1 MTVSDAL
8 TTILSTAVLLAV
20 PVLWAAMG
28 ELIVERSGTLNIGVE
43 GVMLIGAIS
52 ASFVIHAGGSSFVAA
67 LASLPAGALCG
78 VVLAYLYV
86 SRRTDQIVT
95 GILFNLIAL
104 GLTTT
109 LFSQF
114 LNGVGDVHTVSTYQ
128 IPLLNKIPIIGPALF
143 DQTILFYVAIVGVVA
158 VLWLV
163 HGTWFGMNI
172 LAVGESPLTAETA
185 GINVVRTRWYAL
197 ILGCSLAGLGGAA
210 IVLTASGAFLPNITN
225 GQGYIALAIVVLGR
239 FRPGWLLAGALLFG
253 VTSAFQFQ
261 LQSLSFAQPIPKQVW
276 LALPYIAT
284 IVAVAFSRSARYP
297 AAVGKPYIPMSRGH

>member
-1 MTVSDAL
+1 MTGSDAL
-8 TTILSTAVLLAV
+8 ITILSTAVLLAV
-20 PVLWAAMG
+20 PVLWAALG

-52 ASFVIHAGGSSFVAA
+52 ASFVVHAGGSPFVAA

-78 VVLAYLYV
+78 MVLAYLYV

-114 LNGVGDVHTVSTYQ
+114 LNGVGQVHTVSTYK
-128 IPLLNKIPIIGPALF
+128 IPLLSKIPIIGPAF
-143 DQTILFYVAIVGVVA
+143 FNQTILFYVAIVGVVV
-158 VLWLV
+158 VLWLL

-185 GINVVRTRWYAL
+185 GINVVRTRWCAL
-197 ILGCSLAGLGGAA
+197 MLGCSLAGLGGAA

-253 VTSAFQFQ
+253 AASAFQFQ
-261 LQSLSFAQPIPKQVW
+261 LQSLTFAQPIAKQVW

-297 AAVGKPYIPMSRGH
+297 AAVGKPYVPMSRSQ

>member
-1 MTVSDAL
+1 MTGSDPL
-8 TTILSTAVLLAV
+8 ITILSTAVLLAV
-20 PVLWAAMG
+20 PVLWAALG

-52 ASFVIHAGGSSFVAA
+52 ASFVLHAGGSTFVAA
-67 LASLPAGALCG
+67 LASLSAGALCG
-78 VVLAYLYV
+78 MVLAYLYV
-86 SRRTDQIVT
+86 VRRTDQIVT

-114 LNGVGDVHTVSTYQ
+114 LNGVGEVHTVSTYK
-128 IPLLNKIPIIGPALF
+128 IPLLSKIPIIGPAFF
-143 DQTILFYVAIVGVVA
+143 DQTILFYVAIVGVVV
-158 VLWLV
+158 VLWLL

-185 GINVVRTRWYAL
+185 GINVVRTRWRAL
-197 ILGCSLAGLGGAA
+197 TLGCSLAGLGGAA

-239 FRPGWLLAGALLFG
+239 FRPGWLLVGALLFG
-253 VTSAFQFQ
+253 VASAFQFQ

-297 AAVGKPYIPMSRGH
+297 AAVGKPYVPMSRGQ

>member
-1 MTVSDAL
+1 MTGSDPL
-8 TTILSTAVLLAV
+8 ITILSTAVLLAV
-20 PVLWAAMG
+20 PVLWAALG

-52 ASFVIHAGGSSFVAA
+52 ASFVLHAGGSTFVAA
-67 LASLPAGALCG
+67 LASLSAGALCG
-78 VVLAYLYV
+78 MVLAYLYV
-86 SRRTDQIVT
+86 VRRTDQIVT

-114 LNGVGDVHTVSTYQ
+114 LNGVGQVHTVSTYK
-128 IPLLNKIPIIGPALF
+128 IPLLSKIPIIGPAFF
-143 DQTILFYVAIVGVVA
+143 DQTILFYVAIVGVVV
-158 VLWLV
+158 VLWLL

-185 GINVVRTRWYAL
+185 GINVVRTRWRAL
-197 ILGCSLAGLGGAA
+197 TLGCSLAGLGGAA

-253 VTSAFQFQ
+253 VASAFQFQ

-297 AAVGKPYIPMSRGH
+297 AAVGKPYVPMSRGQ